1 MAGAKRRRV
10 MSRIVP
16 VPGPPQSVAAIYR
29 EIEGAF
35 GKVPNLFKTYA
46 HHPPLLRAN
55 WNKVKAVMME
65 GSLTQKVKQTIAVLV
80 SRDNSCSYCVAAH
93 TGALRSI
100 GVTDDEISAIEEDP
114 DKADFTA
121 REKALIAFARKAN
134 REPLRIPA
142 EEFARLRGAGAT
154 DAEIVE
160 ALGVMELF
168 TAFNKFLDSLE
179 VAVDF

>member
-1 MAGAKRRRV
+1 
-10 MSRIVP
+10 MSRIDP
-16 VPGPPQSVAAIYR
+16 ALSQPRSVAAVFQ
-29 EIEGAF
+29 EIEKAF
-35 GKVPNLFKTYA
+35 GRVPNLFKTYA
-46 HHPPLLRAN
+46 HHPPLLQAN

-65 GSLTQKVKQTIAVLV
+65 GSLSQKVKQTIAVLV
-80 SRDNSCSYCVAAH
+80 SRDNSCSYCIAAH
-93 TGALRSI
+93 TGALRAI
-100 GVTDDEISAIEEDP
+100 GVTDDELSAIEEDP

-121 REKALIAFARKAN
+121 REKALIRFARKAN
-134 REPLRIPA
+134 RDPQRIPA
-142 EEFARLRGAGAT
+142 GEFAALRGTGVT

>member
-1 MAGAKRRRV
+1 

-16 VPGPPQSVAAIYR
+16 VPSPPQSVAPIFQ
-29 EIEGAF
+29 EIEKAF
-35 GKVPNLFKTYA
+35 GRVPNLFKTYA
-46 HHPPLLRAN
+46 HHPPLLQAN

-93 TGALRSI
+93 TAALRSI
-100 GVTDDEISAIEEDP
+100 GITNDEISVIEEDP
-114 DKADFTA
+114 DKAEFTA
-121 REKALIAFARKAN
+121 KEKALIRFARKAN

-142 EEFARLRGAGAT
+142 EEFGALRGTGAT

-168 TAFNKFLDSLE
+168 TAFNKFLDSLQ
-179 VAVDF
+179 VTLDF